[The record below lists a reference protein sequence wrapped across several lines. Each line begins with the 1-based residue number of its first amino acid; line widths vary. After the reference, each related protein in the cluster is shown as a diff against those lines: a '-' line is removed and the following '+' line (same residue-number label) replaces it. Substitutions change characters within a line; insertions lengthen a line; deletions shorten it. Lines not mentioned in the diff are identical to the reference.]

1 MDSPHESVGQR
12 RGQRLAPLDTSLNN
26 RPNNNNNN
34 NNVKRQSSKTGLRIL
49 FGRDKPS
56 RKSSPDNALAHV
68 DETETHDLDAPLSP
82 SVCTTPKTTAST
94 PTFASSPT
102 TASHLKK
109 PPPRPR
115 GEPGHGG
122 SERNWKPPPLFQAYP
137 QAIKYDCLTAPALSA
152 DSILRIHASSAARG
166 NPRDLNAQRQN
177 HEVGDPKKKKDDRK
191 KHLRSLSETIGKADW
206 TSKIYVLATSGY
218 ILQYAGD
225 GKHDRLP
232 EKILQL
238 GPKSVAFASDAIPGK
253 HWVLQVSQNPDEDV
267 ASAAGSAE
275 SHRPLLSRL
284 GFHRSHHRRLA
295 RGFLLVFN
303 SPEEMSSWL
312 LAVRAEIEARGGKKY
327 VTERVFDDGEEDQL
341 RSKPSARQMVKR
353 DPNRF
358 SNVFLQPQLV
368 DPENERFAQDGQS
381 RRSSYHSLNR
391 RSLVTESRSGSAST
405 GRTDGPTPTNIMDPS
420 YAAGMNGGGPS
431 RPDENTASPP
441 PIRSDAAARGLSS
454 PDGARMHTQSPPV
467 SSPKQRQ
474 STLMHSMPGSPGE
487 DSRGVPPAQPASNPL
502 IRSAS
507 PPAPNFS
514 VPSFSRR
521 FAARAA
527 PPPTS
532 HAPRPPPTA
541 VRQNEY
547 DTSAASF
554 PSPPQSPTRSTS
566 SFDRK
571 DSTEL
576 HAAQPVRKPL
586 RVSNSDASLGSL
598 AESVHRPQPAART
611 PKPITTTSPPT
622 TSPPTTAT
630 GLVDASS
637 STSSSPST
645 TTQPQQL
652 QPSQPPTSS
661 GDQQPRSRI
670 SALYQPPAPSR
681 RKSMPG
687 LAGPPAAPPPNYPL
701 PKIPS
706 PVTASRPPWPGY
718 TKSPPPLKNA
728 RRISTM
734 HTAGARSVSSR
745 PANGIRE

>member
-1 MDSPHESVGQR
+1 MDSPHQSVGQR
-12 RGQRLAPLDTSLNN
+12 RGQRLAPLDTSLN
-26 RPNNNNNN
+26 RP

-49 FGRDKPS
+49 FGRDKPA
-56 RKSSPDNALAHV
+56 RKSSPDNTLAHV
-68 DETETHDLDAPLSP
+68 DETEAHDLDAPLSP

-115 GEPGHGG
+115 GEAGYGG
-122 SERNWKPPPLFQAYP
+122 SERNWRPPPLFQAYP
-137 QAIKYDCLTAPALSA
+137 QAIRYDCLTAPALSA
-152 DSILRIHASSAARG
+152 ESILRIHASASSAKG
-166 NPRDLNAQRQN
+166 NPRDPKAQRQN
-177 HEVGDPKKKKDDRK
+177 HEVGDTGAKKKKDDRK

-267 ASAAGSAE
+267 ANAAGSAE
-275 SHRPLLSRL
+275 SHRPLFSRL

-295 RGFLLVFN
+295 RGFLLVFS

-368 DPENERFAQDGQS
+368 DPENEQFAQDGQS

-405 GRTDGPTPTNIMDPS
+405 GRTDGPTPTNNMDPS
-420 YAAGMNGGGPS
+420 YAAGMNGGLSHP
-431 RPDENTASPP
+431 ENTASPP

-454 PDGARMHTQSPPV
+454 PDGARMQTQSPPV

-474 STLMHSMPGSPGE
+474 STFVHSMPSSPGE
-487 DSRGVPPAQPASNPL
+487 GSRGVPPAQPASNPL

-521 FAARAA
+521 FTARTA
-527 PPPTS
+527 PAPMS
-532 HAPRPPPTA
+532 HAPRLPATA
-541 VRQNEY
+541 VRQNGY

-571 DSTEL
+571 DSAEL

-598 AESVHRPQPAART
+598 AESVHRPQPAARART
-611 PKPITTTSPPT
+611 PKPITTTSPPHH
-622 TSPPTTAT
+622 PTTAT

-637 STSSSPST
+637 SSSSSPST
-645 TTQPQQL
+645 TQPQQPI
-652 QPSQPPTSS
+652 QQPPSS
-661 GDQQPRSRI
+661 GDQQQRSRI
-670 SALYQPPAPSR
+670 SALYQPPAPNR

-687 LAGPPAAPPPNYPL
+687 LAGPPAAPPPDYPL

-706 PVTASRPPWPGY
+706 PVTASRPPWPGHPGGMS
-718 TKSPPPLKNA
+718 KSPQPPPLKNA
-728 RRISTM
+728 QRISTAHM
-734 HTAGARSVSSR
+734 AGARSVSSQ
-745 PANGIRE
+745 PANGTRE